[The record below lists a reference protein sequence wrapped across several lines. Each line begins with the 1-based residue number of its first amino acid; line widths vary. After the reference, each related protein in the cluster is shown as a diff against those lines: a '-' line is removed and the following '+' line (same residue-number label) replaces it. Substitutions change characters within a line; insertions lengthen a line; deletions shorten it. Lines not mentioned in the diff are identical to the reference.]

1 MFLAALLQVGKA
13 GTRGVERL
21 GKSGVHH
28 VQGIAASIT
37 QAVLGPKLLLP
48 MGCVKLGN

>member
-37 QAVLGPKLLLP
+37 QAVSLVASHEYLIA
-48 MGCVKLGN
+48 VE